1 MEKEREIKSVERLSR
16 ELDKAISLAV
26 ELKGS
31 DQIDATSLNALRA
44 LANDA
49 SSFEALGRVV
59 GDFNSIES
67 LKSTKITSG
76 DKIFIPSTP
85 SSITIIGEVMTPGS
99 MVWKKNMKTNE
110 YIMKAAGFTQL
121 ADKDKI
127 FIIDP
132 NGQSYRTTGMWTKNQ
147 FIAPGSTI
155 VVPRR
160 IQFSTA
166 LERVSS
172 ITSVIYQLT
181 LSLAGIRSVLDG

>member
-1 MEKEREIKSVERLSR
+1 MLVTFKCLHVVSCLY
-16 ELDKAISLAV
+16 
-26 ELKGS
+26 
-31 DQIDATSLNALRA
+31 NAFT
-44 LANDA
+44 
-49 SSFEALGRVV
+49 SFEALGRVV
-59 GDFNSIES
+59 GDFNSVES

-85 SSITIIGEVMTPGS
+85 SSITIVGEVMTPGS
-99 MVWKKNMKTNE
+99 MVWKENIKINE
-110 YIMKAAGFTQL
+110 YIKKAAGFTQL

-132 NGQSYRTTGMWTKNQ
+132 NGQSYRTSGLWTENKLL
-147 FIAPGSTI
+147 APGSTI

-181 LSLAGIRSVLDG
+181 LSLAGIRSVLDD